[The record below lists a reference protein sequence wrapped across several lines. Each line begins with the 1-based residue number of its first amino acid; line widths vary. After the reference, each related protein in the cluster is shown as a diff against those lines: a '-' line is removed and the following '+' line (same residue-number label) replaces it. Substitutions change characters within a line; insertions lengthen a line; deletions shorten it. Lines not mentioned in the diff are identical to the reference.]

1 MHYDY
6 EVFREA
12 LAARIK
18 ALREAKGW
26 TQMHITT
33 DFGYHASFY
42 LSGKALKRAGK
53 CRSKPY
59 CASPTLS
66 TLRSRSC
73 CRVSSAVKDPASAPT
88 ATIGNTPQKTTK
100 VLVYGIEARD

>member
-12 LAARIK
+12 LAARKK

-33 DFGYHASFY
+33 DFVYHASFY

-53 CRSKPY
+53 CSKPC

-66 TLRSRSC
+66 TLRSMSC
-73 CRVSSAVKDPASAPT
+73 CRVSSAVKDPASDPT

-100 VLVYGIEARD
+100 VLV